1 MELNYMSDVIKKY
14 KSKNQILFSRDS
26 LYLQELL
33 ELIRLQSHRT
43 LILWSF
49 MCIEDIIDELKEK
62 YPNEERPVKAFNLCK
77 AWSRGEVKMQVAKKA
92 LLEVH
97 SIAKEIDDP
106 VDIALFHAI
115 GQGCA
120 VVHVETHAIGL
131 PIYELTAIVRKYGI
145 NNCEDAIK
153 AKINTY
159 IKNLKICEKEI
170 KNNNLKWANFL
181 QNDNIPNKEMMLFK
195 KRGV

>member
-14 KSKNQILFSRDS
+14 KTKNQILFSRDS

-49 MCIEDIIDELKEK
+49 MCIEDIIGELKEK
-62 YPNEERPVKAFNLCK
+62 YPNEERPANALKLCK

-153 AKINTY
+153 DKINLY

-170 KNNNLKWANFL
+170 KNNNLKWADFL
-181 QNDNIPNKEMMLFK
+181 QNDNIPNKEMMLF
-195 KRGV
+195 